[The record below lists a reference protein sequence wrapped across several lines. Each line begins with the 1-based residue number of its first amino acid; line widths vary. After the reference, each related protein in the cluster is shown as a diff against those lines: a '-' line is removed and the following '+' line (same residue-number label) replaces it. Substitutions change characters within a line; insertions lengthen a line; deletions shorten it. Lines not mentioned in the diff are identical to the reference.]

1 MLLMCKDQPRGE
13 TLSFKS
19 INYRRTDSMKSP
31 ASGAG
36 KVSKTRLMSQVG
48 NVCEVCARK
57 AVCLCSRSG
66 GGASI
71 RLLT

>member
-1 MLLMCKDQPRGE
+1 
-13 TLSFKS
+13 
-19 INYRRTDSMKSP
+19 MKSP

-36 KVSKTRLMSQVG
+36 KVSEPRLMSQVG
-48 NVCEVCARK
+48 NVCEVYARK
-57 AVCLCSRSG
+57 EVCLYSRSG

>member
-1 MLLMCKDQPRGE
+1 ME
-13 TLSFKS
+13 
-19 INYRRTDSMKSP
+19 SP

-36 KVSKTRLMSQVG
+36 KFGEPSLKSQVG

-57 AVCLCSRSG
+57 AVCFCSRSG

>member
-1 MLLMCKDQPRGE
+1 
-13 TLSFKS
+13 
-19 INYRRTDSMKSP
+19 MKSP

-36 KVSKTRLMSQVG
+36 KVSKPRLMSQVG